1 MSHNPSSYTK
11 APRIFV
17 EHVLAESDSFCFED
31 KVHHYLKNVMRVRD
45 GAPVRLFNG
54 KDGEYLGQIEHA
66 GKKDMCVTVIKKLI
80 PQKARAHKLH
90 LLFSPIKKERMDF
103 LIEKAVELNVTD
115 IHPVLT
121 LHSDI
126 RKLNLDRMRLQIIEA
141 AEQCERLDI
150 PDLHPAEDMFKKLGT
165 WNTSV
170 SMLAALERFD
180 AKPVHEHVSDK
191 ECGILI
197 GPSGGFSEDEK
208 QKLAK
213 LDFVTPV
220 SLGENILRAETAA
233 IAALS
238 VIALN

>member
-1 MSHNPSSYTK
+1 
-11 APRIFV
+11 
-17 EHVLAESDSFCFED
+17 
-31 KVHHYLKNVMRVRD
+31 MRVRD

-54 KDGEYLGQIEHA
+54 RDGEYLGNIEHA
-66 GKKDMCVTVIKKLI
+66 GNKDMCVTVIKKLRA
-80 PQKARAHKLH
+80 QKSAPRKTH

-126 RKLNLDRMRLQIIEA
+126 RKFNLNRMRAQIIEA

-150 PDLHPAEDMFKKLGT
+150 PELNLAEDMFKKLKG
-165 WNTSV
+165 WDVSV
-170 SMLAALERFD
+170 PILAAIERVN
-180 AKPVHEHVSDK
+180 AKPLRDIKCDS
-191 ECGILI
+191 ECAILI

-208 QKLAK
+208 QKLAA
-213 LDFVTPV
+213 LPFVTPV

-233 IAALS
+233 VAALS
-238 VIALN
+238 VINL

>member
-1 MSHNPSSYTK
+1 MSDYTK

-17 EHVLAESDSFCFED
+17 EHALAESDSFCFED
-31 KVHHYLKNVMRVRD
+31 KVHHYLKNVMRVKD

-54 KDGEYLGQIEHA
+54 RDGEYLGQIEHA
-66 GKKDMCVTVIKKLI
+66 GKKDMCVTVIKRLF
-80 PQKARAHKLH
+80 PQKAAPRKLH

-126 RKLNLDRMRLQIIEA
+126 RKLNSDRMRLQIIEA

-150 PDLHPAEDMFKKLGT
+150 PTLHPAEDMFKKLGA
-165 WNTSV
+165 WNASV

-180 AKPVHEHVSDK
+180 AKPIHECACDT

-213 LDFVTPV
+213 LAYVTPV
-220 SLGENILRAETAA
+220 SLGKNILRAETAA

-238 VIALN
+238 VIALS